1 VTVGDELVNEDEVE
15 DDDDYDYED
24 DNDDND
30 EAEGGEE
37 GERRRRFK
45 AVRRCDRMVRD
56 IDSALNRMNYNPMTY
71 GYIVY
76 IFFLL

>member
-1 VTVGDELVNEDEVE
+1 
-15 DDDDYDYED
+15 
-24 DNDDND
+24 
-30 EAEGGEE
+30 
-37 GERRRRFK
+37 
-45 AVRRCDRMVRD
+45 MVRD